1 MGQNLSNLVSKF
13 LKLTYLKRAG
23 KLKVEEAK
31 ERGNRDEAKRPN
43 SSTALTALCGVCF
56 FCHFGYELKQKA
68 FNYNITPPFLLG
80 IHLT

>member
-1 MGQNLSNLVSKF
+1 MGQNLSNLANKF
-13 LKLTYLKRAG
+13 LKLTYLKQAG

-31 ERGNRDEAKRPN
+31 ERGNREELKRPN
-43 SSTALTALCGVCF
+43 SSTALTALF
-56 FCHFGYELKQKA
+56 FIFFFHFGYELKQKA